1 MLKYTEFLIIYDY
14 RLYRVQRVSYLIN
27 LINSTVD
34 DVEGKVFS
42 CCVTA
47 ASFCPRSGILTG
59 TAWKKSFYSTL

>member
-27 LINSTVD
+27 LIKSTVD
-34 DVEGKVFS
+34 DVEDKVFS

-59 TAWKKSFYSTL
+59 TAWKKSVYSTL